1 MAVKLKLEPSSRNLK
16 WSSAFVPFFDFWE
29 PGVARHVEFWG
40 WSAAM
45 PIFKFLVLAGVALI
59 ALLFVANATLEPGSS
74 PIVTSQRSGLP
85 EARHPDA
92 TQILT
97 STPAPAPDM
106 TSQAVLAAR
115 PKSVSE
121 DLAEIGSAAHKVR
134 AEAPHRRV
142 TQSIGYRQTRSF
154 DRFSIKGY

>member
-1 MAVKLKLEPSSRNLK
+1 MKLEPSSRNLK

-97 STPAPAPDM
+97 STRAGAAAIQPFINGLGRTLALRRAYRSPHWIRRPRPNLRRDTDEVSGRGRCPAHPCTPLM
-106 TSQAVLAAR
+106 LTN
-115 PKSVSE
+115 
-121 DLAEIGSAAHKVR
+121 VR
-134 AEAPHRRV
+134 FR
-142 TQSIGYRQTRSF
+142 G
-154 DRFSIKGY
+154 